1 MNPKALQWASVD
13 ITRMDN
19 ATFLSFC
26 NNVDEKCQ
34 AENAAQMR
42 TTMGQFY
49 ADFHTAAAQYDQVFS
64 PARKSLD
71 TEDLKNLDTER
82 DNALGAYHE
91 AVLGLQRNPNEA
103 KRQAARL
110 LNLNFDTY
118 KPGPSQEYMKETEL
132 IQQMTADIRGSQEL
146 AAAVTLLG
154 LTDYLDDLEQ
164 KNQAFA
170 QLMKSRTASTEGYA
184 KGAVAAARAQLEQKY
199 QLLRQMLNVA
209 AIYEGDTQYRDFL
222 LAVNAVVE
230 HYRQILARKGVTTG
244 TTTGGGT
251 GGGTTDPGTD
261 PGTTTDPET
270 PGTGG
275 GGSTDPDPEN
285 PGTGGGGTTDPGTTP
300 DPSQGGGGSTDPQPD
315 PDGGSDS
322 DE

>member
-49 ADFHTAAAQYDQVFS
+49 TDFHAAAVQYDQVFN
-64 PARKSLD
+64 PARRSLD

-82 DNALGAYHE
+82 DDSLGAYHE

-103 KRQAARL
+103 KKQAARL
-110 LNLNFDTY
+110 LNLNYDTY
-118 KPGPSQEYMKETEL
+118 KPERGQEYMKETEL
-132 IQQMTADIRGSQEL
+132 ISQMTTDIRGSQEL
-146 AAAVTLLG
+146 SAAITLLG
-154 LTDYLDDLEQ
+154 LTDYLVDLEQ
-164 KNQAFA
+164 KNEAFA

-261 PGTTTDPET
+261 PGTTTGPET

-275 GGSTDPDPEN
+275 GGSTDPGTTTDPDPEN
-285 PGTGGGGTTDPGTTP
+285 PGTGGGGTTDPGT
-300 DPSQGGGGSTDPQPD
+300 GGGSTDPTPD